1 MAEFFLL
8 SLMTRLLCRSAYY
21 LPRFFPDCLSFC
33 SGKMSRL
40 LTAEFEHLSCFRYRR
55 AEALVGTKELQSL
68 AFELSSFDVA
78 HQKALASFAGA
89 S

>member
-1 MAEFFLL
+1 
-8 SLMTRLLCRSAYY
+8 
-21 LPRFFPDCLSFC
+21 
-33 SGKMSRL
+33 MSRL

-89 S
+89 SLERGRRWTRSCACCTFLTLSEAGCLDTGSSS